1 MIISPVRFEKRN
13 FLLPWVGLTLVTPAL
28 FLFHLASSLLF
39 LQLGAAAWLLL
50 HEGALAA
57 VTLYLVHTVYCLYL
71 EMAPNRVDIFDE
83 EQTGLLVFYYL
94 NVLHNLHHRSVR
106 RDEHRVR
113 RLHQPRVLH
122 RGGERGGPPAPGL
135 APSLRQPGHRAQAA
149 HRQHLMSS
157 VAL

>member
-1 MIISPVRFEKRN
+1 M
-13 FLLPWVGLTLVTPAL
+13 GLTLVTPAL

-50 HEGALAA
+50 HEGAIAA
-57 VTLYLVHTVYCLYL
+57 VTLYLVQVVYCLYL

-122 RGGERGGPPAPGL
+122 RGGARGQRGPPAPGL
-135 APSLRQPGHRAQAA
+135 APSLRQPGHRAQAP
-149 HRQHLMSS
+149 HRQHLMCS

>member
-1 MIISPVRFEKRN
+1 M
-13 FLLPWVGLTLVTPAL
+13 GLTLVTPAL

-50 HEGALAA
+50 HEGAIAA
-57 VTLYLVHTVYCLYL
+57 VTLYLVQVVYCLYL

-106 RDEHRVR
+106 RDQHRVR

-122 RGGERGGPPAPGL
+122 RGGARGGPPAPGL

-149 HRQHLMSS
+149 HRQHLMCS

>member
-1 MIISPVRFEKRN
+1 M
-13 FLLPWVGLTLVTPAL
+13 GLTLVTPAL
-28 FLFHLASSLLF
+28 FLFHLSSSLLL

-50 HEGALAA
+50 HEGAIAA
-57 VTLYLVHTVYCLYL
+57 VTLYLVHAVYCLYL

-94 NVLHNLHHRSVR
+94 NVLHNPYHRSVR

-122 RGGERGGPPAPGL
+122 RGGERGQPGPPAPGL
-135 APSLRQPGHRAQAA
+135 APRLRQPGHRAQAA
-149 HRQHLMSS
+149 HGQHLMCS
-157 VAL
+157 VAV

>member
-1 MIISPVRFEKRN
+1 M
-13 FLLPWVGLTLVTPAL
+13 GLTLVTPAL
-28 FLFHLASSLLF
+28 FLFHLSSSLLL

-50 HEGALAA
+50 HEGAIAA
-57 VTLYLVHTVYCLYL
+57 VTLYLVHAVYCLYL
-71 EMAPNRVDIFDE
+71 EMAPSRVDIFDE

-122 RGGERGGPPAPGL
+122 RGGERGRPGPPAPGL
-135 APSLRQPGHRAQAA
+135 APRLRQPGHRAQAA
-149 HRQHLMSS
+149 HDQHLMCS
-157 VAL
+157 VAV